1 MSQVMLACILE
12 WLLFGE
18 DSELTEHREYIN
30 VISNF
35 KNLLSNHK
43 IAGMFV
49 LMTLVCQM

>member
-1 MSQVMLACILE
+1 MSCWPVSWSGFSLVRIL
-12 WLLFGE
+12 
-18 DSELTEHREYIN
+18 SYQKHREYIN
-30 VISNF
+30 ISNF